1 MVIKHLR
8 QIKSIVKSGFLRRK
22 YWLSDIILFIGAR
35 QLPQLMRLIVQELS
49 RLALSGGGK
58 FFPPSRDLCS
68 SHGSHA
74 VLEPHLIDMQPSA
87 NKLWEAVRH
96 LIDGFIDRLPALVLA
111 ICIFFV
117 FYGASRL
124 VARAI
129 QQAVSKHRQN
139 LALLFARLTGGATIL
154 LGLMVSIS
162 IVAPSFQVSDLIKI
176 LGIGGVAIGFAFQN
190 ILQNFLAGLLLL
202 WSQPFRVGDEIKI
215 DAYKGTVEEIQTRAT
230 TVKTYDGRQVVI
242 PNSDLFTHAVI
253 VNTALGGRRWQY
265 DLDIKKVSSLQHI
278 RETIESAVRRV
289 PGVLSDPEPET
300 LVVEATPDT
309 IKMRILWSTRD
320 SRQHQMLGSYDKV
333 LTDVVKALDAIE
345 SGAKQKSA
353 A

>member
-68 SHGSHA
+68 SRGSHA
-74 VLEPHLIDMQPSA
+74 VLEPHIIDMQPSA

-154 LGLMVSIS
+154 LGLIGSNQDFGNWGRRNRVCIPEYIAEFPGRPSSVMVAT
-162 IVAPSFQVSDLIKI
+162 VPCRR
-176 LGIGGVAIGFAFQN
+176 
-190 ILQNFLAGLLLL
+190 
-202 WSQPFRVGDEIKI
+202 RVKI
-215 DAYKGTVEEIQTRAT
+215 DAYEGTVEEIQTRAT

-265 DLDIKKVSSLQHI
+265 DLDIKKVSSLQLI